1 MGTLYPAPS
10 PLPPICRQTGKLSM
24 FFLSVMCGQGG
35 AVLVLISA
43 MLFCY
48 LRGLNQHA
56 MQRDGRT
63 HGTAAAILV
72 ETLTFVMKLGC

>member
-1 MGTLYPAPS
+1 
-10 PLPPICRQTGKLSM
+10 
-24 FFLSVMCGQGG
+24 MCGQGG